1 MKKTALAAAFALV
14 FTAAA
19 VVAQDV
25 PNMKEGLWKLHM
37 VTTSTGAKPEE
48 SSYSLCRNHA
58 YDLKAHDLMKKTG
71 CTVNEGSTIGGKR
84 TFSGVCKVGSTT
96 ISSKSTLTSSGD
108 TSFHS
113 ETTTTYS
120 PAMNGMSQ
128 STSTQDQTYIGSCPA
143 GMNPGDIIS
152 SNGQVRH
159 RSQ

>member
-1 MKKTALAAAFALV
+1 MKKTAAAAAFV
-14 FTAAA
+14 FLFTAA

-37 VTTSTGAKPEE
+37 VTTGSGQPQDTT
-48 SSYSLCRNHA
+48 YSLCRNHA

-71 CTVNEGSTIGGKR
+71 CTINEGSSLAGKR
-84 TFSGVCKVGSTT
+84 TFSSVCKIGSTT
-96 ISSKSTLTSSGD
+96 ISSKSTLSSSGD

-113 ETTTTYS
+113 ETTTSYS
-120 PAMNGMSQ
+120 PAMNGMS
-128 STSTQDQTYIGSCPA
+128 TTTTVQDQTYIGSCPA

>member
-1 MKKTALAAAFALV
+1 MKKTALAAAFAFV

-37 VTTSTGAKPEE
+37 VTTDSGQRQDTT
-48 SSYSLCRNHA
+48 YSLCRNHA

-71 CTVNEGSTIGGKR
+71 CTVNEGSALGGKR
-84 TFSGVCKVGSTT
+84 TFSAVCKVGSTT
-96 ISSKSTLTSSGD
+96 ISSRSTLTSSGD

-113 ETTTTYS
+113 ETTTTYT